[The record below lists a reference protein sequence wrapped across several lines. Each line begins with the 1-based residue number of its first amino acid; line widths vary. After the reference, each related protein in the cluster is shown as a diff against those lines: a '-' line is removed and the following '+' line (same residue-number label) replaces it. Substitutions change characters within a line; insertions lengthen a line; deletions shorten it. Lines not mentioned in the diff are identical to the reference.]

1 MANFN
6 THFTVA
12 ATASAVVSATLLS
25 MEVVS
30 PEEAVIAFGL
40 GTLGGLLPDVDSAHS
55 TSIKVGFNVLSLLMT
70 IMLIFVKSSSYS
82 LIEMTVVS
90 VLVFMG
96 IRYAFLEFFR
106 KISKHR
112 GMFHTVPVALI
123 WGIVVASLCQWFF
136 DLNSLVSWVYGF
148 MITWGYLVHLILD
161 ETYSV
166 DLGNRRM
173 KRSSG
178 TAFKFGM
185 FKNRN
190 QKIQT
195 AIVYASIPLLLV
207 FVAPDTALVQTALF
221 SHEAW
226 LNFTEVILPHDGR
239 WFFH

>member
-12 ATASAVVSATLLS
+12 AGASAVVSATLLS

-30 PEEAVIAFGL
+30 PEQAVIAFGI
-40 GTLGGLLPDVDSAHS
+40 GTLGGLLPDVDSSRS

-70 IMLIFVKSSSYS
+70 IMIIFVKSSSYS
-82 LIEMTVVS
+82 LIEMIIVAS
-90 VLVFMG
+90 LVFMG

-112 GMFHTVPVALI
+112 GMFHSIPVAII
-123 WGIVVASLCQWFF
+123 WGIVIAIMCQWFF
-136 DLNSLVSWVYGF
+136 DLNSLVSWVYGV
-148 MITWGYLVHLILD
+148 MIILGYFVHLILD
-161 ETYSV
+161 EIYSV

-173 KRSSG
+173 KKSSG
-178 TAFKFGM
+178 TALKFGM
-185 FKNRN
+185 YKNR
-190 QKIQT
+190 QQQIQT
-195 AIVYASIPLLLV
+195 VVIYLLIPLL
-207 FVAPDTALVQTALF
+207 FIIAPNTDMIQTALF

-226 LNFTEVILPHDGR
+226 LSFTDIILPYDGK

>member
-12 ATASAVVSATLLS
+12 AGASAVVSATLLS
-25 MEVVS
+25 MEVVT
-30 PEEAVIAFGL
+30 PEQAVIAFGL

-70 IMLIFVKSSSYS
+70 IMLIFVKSSTYS
-82 LIEMTVVS
+82 LIEMTIVAS
-90 VLVFMG
+90 LVFVG

-112 GMFHTVPVALI
+112 GMFHTVPVAVI
-123 WGIVVASLCQWFF
+123 WGIVVASMCQWFF

-173 KRSSG
+173 KKSSG

-185 FKNRN
+185 FKNKN

-195 AIVYASIPLLLV
+195 ALIYLAIPLLLLI
-207 FVAPDTALVQTALF
+207 APETDLVQQAIF
-221 SHEAW
+221 SEEAW
-226 LNFTEVILPHDGR
+226 LNFKDILLPYDGK

>member
-12 ATASAVVSATLLS
+12 AGASAVVSATLLS
-25 MEVVS
+25 MEVVT
-30 PEEAVIAFGL
+30 PEQAVIAFGV
-40 GTLGGLLPDVDSAHS
+40 GTLGGLLPDVDSSHS

-82 LIEMTVVS
+82 LIEMLIVAS
-90 VLVFMG
+90 LVFMG

-112 GMFHTVPVALI
+112 GMFHTIPVAII
-123 WGIVVASLCQWFF
+123 WGIVIAIMCQWFF

-148 MITWGYLVHLILD
+148 MITLGYLVHLSLD
-161 ETYSV
+161 ELYSV

-173 KRSSG
+173 KKSSG
-178 TAFKFGM
+178 TALKFGM
-185 FKNRN
+185 FKNR
-190 QKIQT
+190 QQQIHT
-195 AIVYASIPLLLV
+195 AVLYAVIPLL
-207 FVAPDTALVQTALF
+207 FMIAPNTEMIQTALF
-221 SHEAW
+221 SQEAW
-226 LNFTEVILPHDGR
+226 LSFTDIILPYDGK

>member
-25 MEVVS
+25 MEVVT
-30 PEEAVIAFGL
+30 PEQAVIAFGI

-70 IMLIFVKSSSYS
+70 IMLIFVKSSTYS
-82 LIEMTVVS
+82 LIEMAVVS

-112 GMFHTVPVALI
+112 GMFHTIPVAMI
-123 WGIVVASLCQWFF
+123 WGIVVASMCQWFF

-148 MITWGYLVHLILD
+148 MVTWGYIVHLILD

-185 FKNRN
+185 FKTRN

-195 AIVYASIPLLLV
+195 AIVYASIPLLLL
-207 FVAPDTALVQTALF
+207 FVAPNTDLVQTAIF
-221 SHEAW
+221 SEEAW
-226 LNFTEVILPHDGR
+226 LNFKDIIIPHDGR

>member
-12 ATASAVVSATLLS
+12 AGASAVVSATLLS
-25 MEVVS
+25 MEVVT
-30 PEEAVIAFGL
+30 PEQAVIAFGL
-40 GTLGGLLPDVDSAHS
+40 GTLSGLLPDVDSSHS

-82 LIEMTVVS
+82 LVEMAIVAS
-90 VLVFMG
+90 LVFVG

-112 GMFHTVPVALI
+112 GMFHSIPVGII
-123 WGIVVASLCQWFF
+123 WGIVVASMAQWFF

-148 MITWGYLVHLILD
+148 MISWGYFVHLILD

-173 KRSSG
+173 KKSAG
-178 TAFKFGM
+178 TALKLGM
-185 FKNRN
+185 FKTKQ

-195 AIVYASIPLLLV
+195 TLIYLAIPLLLLI
-207 FVAPDTALVQTALF
+207 APPIDMLQTAIF
-221 SHEAW
+221 SQEAW
-226 LNFTEVILPHDGR
+226 LNFKDILLPYDGR

>member
-12 ATASAVVSATLLS
+12 AGASAVVSATLLS
-25 MEVVS
+25 MEVVT
-30 PEEAVIAFGL
+30 PEQAVIAFGL

-82 LIEMTVVS
+82 LIEMGIVAS
-90 VLVFMG
+90 LVFVG

-123 WGIVVASLCQWFF
+123 WGIVVASMCQWLF

-190 QKIQT
+190 QQIQT
-195 AIVYASIPLLLV
+195 AVIYASIPLL
-207 FVAPDTALVQTALF
+207 FMIAPETDMIQTAIF
-221 SHEAW
+221 SQEAW
-226 LNFTEVILPHDGR
+226 LNFKDIILPYDGR

>member
-12 ATASAVVSATLLS
+12 AAASAVVSATLLS

-30 PEEAVIAFGL
+30 PEQAVIAFGL

-70 IMLIFVKSSSYS
+70 IMLIFAKSSTYS
-82 LIEMTVVS
+82 LIEMFIAS
-90 VLVFMG
+90 VIVFMG
-96 IRYAFLEFFR
+96 IRYAFLELFR

-123 WGIVVASLCQWFF
+123 WGIVIAILGQWFF
-136 DLNSLVSWVYGF
+136 ELNSLVAWVYGF

-185 FKNRN
+185 FKTR
-190 QKIQT
+190 QQQIHT
-195 AIVYASIPLLLV
+195 AIIYAVIPPLFML
-207 FVAPDTALVQTALF
+207 APDTSMLQAALF
-221 SHEAW
+221 SQDAW
-226 LNFTEVILPHDGR
+226 LSFTDVILPYDGK

>member
-12 ATASAVVSATLLS
+12 AGASAVVSATLLS
-25 MEVVS
+25 MEVIS
-30 PEEAVIAFGL
+30 PEQAVVAFGL
-40 GTLGGLLPDVDSAHS
+40 GTLGGLLPDVDSSHS
-55 TSIKVGFNVLSLLMT
+55 TSIRVGFNVLSLLMT

-82 LIEMTVVS
+82 LVEMFIVS
-90 VLVFMG
+90 ALLFSA

-112 GMFHTVPVALI
+112 GMFHSIPVALI
-123 WGIVVASLCQWFF
+123 WGIVVASLSQWFF

-148 MITWGYLVHLILD
+148 MITWGYLVHLTLD
-161 ETYSV
+161 ELYSV

-173 KRSSG
+173 KKSSG
-178 TAFKFGM
+178 TALKFGM
-185 FKNRN
+185 FKTKE

-195 AIVYASIPLLLV
+195 AILYATIPLLFL
-207 FVAPDTALVQTALF
+207 VAPETDLLQTALF
-221 SHEAW
+221 SHDAW
-226 LNFTEVILPHDGR
+226 LTFKDVLIPYDGR

>member
-12 ATASAVVSATLLS
+12 AGASAVVSATLLS
-25 MEVVS
+25 MEVVT
-30 PEEAVIAFGL
+30 PEQAVIAFGL

-70 IMLIFVKSSSYS
+70 IMLIFVKSSTYS
-82 LIEMTVVS
+82 LVEMAIVAS
-90 VLVFMG
+90 LVFVG

-112 GMFHTVPVALI
+112 GMFHTVPVAVI
-123 WGIVVASLCQWFF
+123 WGIVVASMCQWFF

-185 FKNRN
+185 FKTKN

-195 AIVYASIPLLLV
+195 VIVYAAIPLLLLI
-207 FVAPDTALVQTALF
+207 APPIDMLQTAIF
-221 SHEAW
+221 SQEAW
-226 LNFTEVILPHDGR
+226 LNFKDILLPYDGR

>member
-30 PEEAVIAFGL
+30 PEQAVIAFGI
-40 GTLGGLLPDVDSAHS
+40 GTLGGLLPDVDSSHS

-70 IMLIFVKSSSYS
+70 IMLIFVKSSTYS
-82 LIEMTVVS
+82 LIEMAVVS

-123 WGIVVASLCQWFF
+123 WGIVVASMSQWFF
-136 DLNSLVSWVYGF
+136 GLNSLVSWVYGF

-173 KRSSG
+173 KKSSG

-195 AIVYASIPLLLV
+195 AVVYASIPLLLS
-207 FVAPDTALVQTALF
+207 VAPETNLVERALF

-226 LNFTEVILPHDGR
+226 LNFKEIIVPHDGR

>member
-12 ATASAVVSATLLS
+12 STASAVLSATLLS
-25 MEVVS
+25 MEVVT
-30 PEEAVIAFGL
+30 PEQAVIAFGV
-40 GTLGGLLPDVDSAHS
+40 GTLGGLLPDVDSSHS

-70 IMLIFVKSSSYS
+70 IMFIFVKSPTYS
-82 LIEMTVVS
+82 LVEMGIVAS
-90 VLVFMG
+90 LVFVG

-112 GMFHTVPVALI
+112 GMFHSIPVAVI
-123 WGIVVASLCQWFF
+123 WGIVVASMCQWFF

-148 MITWGYLVHLILD
+148 MITFGYLVHLILD

-173 KRSSG
+173 KKSAG
-178 TAFKFGM
+178 TAFKLGM
-185 FKNRN
+185 FKTKN
-190 QKIQT
+190 QKFQT
-195 AIVYASIPLLLV
+195 LLVYVSIPLLLLI
-207 FVAPDTALVQTALF
+207 APPIDLLQTAIF
-221 SHEAW
+221 SQEAW
-226 LNFTEVILPHDGR
+226 LNFKDILLPYDGK

>member
-12 ATASAVVSATLLS
+12 AGASAVVSATLLS

-30 PEEAVIAFGL
+30 PEQAVIAFGL

-70 IMLIFVKSSSYS
+70 IMLIFVKSSTYS
-82 LIEMTVVS
+82 LVEMFVVS
-90 VLVFMG
+90 VLVFVG

-112 GMFHTVPVALI
+112 GMFHTLPVAVI
-123 WGIVVASLCQWFF
+123 WGIVVASMGQWLF

-185 FKNRN
+185 FKTRN
-190 QKIQT
+190 QQIQT
-195 AIVYASIPLLLV
+195 VIVYVSIPLLLLI
-207 FVAPDTALVQTALF
+207 APETNLVQTALF
-221 SHEAW
+221 SQEAW
-226 LNFTEVILPHDGR
+226 LNFKDILLPYDGK

>member
-12 ATASAVVSATLLS
+12 SGASAVVSATLLS
-25 MEVVS
+25 MEVVT
-30 PEEAVIAFGL
+30 PEQAVVAFGI
-40 GTLGGLLPDVDSAHS
+40 GTLGGLLPDVDSSHS

-70 IMLIFVKSSSYS
+70 IMLIFVKSSTYS
-82 LIEMTVVS
+82 LIEMAIVS
-90 VLVFMG
+90 TLLFVG

-112 GMFHTVPVALI
+112 GMFHSIPVGII
-123 WGIVVASLCQWFF
+123 WGIVVSILSQWFF

-148 MITWGYLVHLILD
+148 MITWGYFVHLILD

-173 KRSSG
+173 KKSAG
-178 TAFKFGM
+178 TAFKLGM
-185 FKNRN
+185 FKKRS

-195 AIVYASIPLLLV
+195 FFVYASIPLLLLL
-207 FVAPDTALVQTALF
+207 APETDLVQQAIF
-221 SHEAW
+221 SQEAW
-226 LNFTEVILPHDGR
+226 LNFKDILLPYDGK

>member
-12 ATASAVVSATLLS
+12 AGASAVVSATLLS
-25 MEVVS
+25 MEVVT
-30 PEEAVIAFGL
+30 PEQAVIAFGL
-40 GTLGGLLPDVDSAHS
+40 GTLGGLLPDVDSSHS

-70 IMLIFVKSSSYS
+70 IMLIFVKSSTYS
-82 LIEMTVVS
+82 LIEMAIVAS
-90 VLVFMG
+90 LVFVG

-123 WGIVVASLCQWFF
+123 WGILVASLSQWFF

-173 KRSSG
+173 KKSSG

-185 FKNRN
+185 FKNKN

-195 AIVYASIPLLLV
+195 ALIYLAIPLLLLI
-207 FVAPDTALVQTALF
+207 APETDLVQQAIF
-221 SHEAW
+221 SEEAW
-226 LNFTEVILPHDGR
+226 LNFKDILLPYDGK

>member
-12 ATASAVVSATLLS
+12 AGAAAVVSATLLS

-30 PEEAVIAFGL
+30 PEQAVIAFGL

-55 TSIKVGFNVLSLLMT
+55 TSIKVGFNVLTLLMT
-70 IMLIFVKSSSYS
+70 IMLIFAKSSTYS
-82 LIEMTVVS
+82 LVEMFIASVV
-90 VLVFMG
+90 VFVG
-96 IRYAFLEFFR
+96 IRYALLEVFR

-112 GMFHTVPVALI
+112 GMFHSVPVALI
-123 WGIVVASLCQWFF
+123 WGIVVAILGQWFF
-136 DLNSLVSWVYGF
+136 ELNSLVAWVYGF

-185 FKNRN
+185 FKT
-190 QKIQT
+190 QKQQIHT
-195 AIVYASIPLLLV
+195 AIIYAVIPPLFML
-207 FVAPDTALVQTALF
+207 APDTELLQTALF
-221 SHEAW
+221 SQDAW
-226 LNFTEVILPHDGR
+226 LTFTDIILPYDGR

>member
-12 ATASAVVSATLLS
+12 AGASAMVSATLLS

-30 PEEAVIAFGL
+30 PEQAVIAFGL

-70 IMLIFVKSSSYS
+70 IMLIFIKSSTYS
-82 LIEMTVVS
+82 LVEMFVVS
-90 VLVFMG
+90 VIVFVG

-112 GMFHTVPVALI
+112 GMFHSVPVALI
-123 WGIVVASLCQWFF
+123 WGIVVASMGQWLF

-148 MITWGYLVHLILD
+148 MITWGYLVHLVLD

-185 FKNRN
+185 FKTRN
-190 QKIQT
+190 QQIQT
-195 AIVYASIPLLLV
+195 AIIYVSIPLLLLI
-207 FVAPDTALVQTALF
+207 APPVDLLQTAIF
-221 SHEAW
+221 SQEAW
-226 LNFTEVILPHDGR
+226 LNFKDILLPYEGK

>member
-12 ATASAVVSATLLS
+12 AGASAVVSATLLS
-25 MEVVS
+25 MEVVT
-30 PEEAVIAFGL
+30 PEQAVIAFGL

-82 LIEMTVVS
+82 LIEMAIVAS
-90 VLVFMG
+90 LVFVG

-112 GMFHTVPVALI
+112 GMFHSVPVALI
-123 WGIVVASLCQWFF
+123 WGIVVASMCQWFF

-173 KRSSG
+173 KRSLG

-185 FKNRN
+185 LKTKN

-195 AIVYASIPLLLV
+195 ALVYVAIPLLLV
-207 FVAPDTALVQTALF
+207 IAPSTDLLQSAIF
-221 SHEAW
+221 SQEAW
-226 LNFTEVILPHDGR
+226 LNFKDILIPYDGK